1 MNQLPIGSSPKTGNA
16 SLRRRKNVS
25 ENLVRSVLKEYIEGD
40 MPNEKDPWPAIRAKL
55 PPANAES
62 KSATVTDAGAEQQP
76 AQPAILPGRRRFR
89 LNAAMALVA
98 VLALAGLTTV
108 LTIAIR
114 QPNVNPGPVLGTTGG
129 KFLPAGIVRH
139 MVYTGT
145 LTTDRRAL
153 GGTVETTEQHHEE
166 FWLAQGQSHPLM
178 RDVVTVP
185 ISATNWLDDSGYYSY
200 EPAGGNTVS
209 RSDYDPQVLVTLLP
223 DPEII
228 TKSLQIPNAY
238 LVGNDALDGRSVVVI
253 SYGDPN
259 TMRAAPTSTATKG
272 VPSYMNTV
280 VTYWIDSETNQ
291 LLQYSL
297 ESTIER
303 GAQVGLIE
311 KTVNKIALDE
321 LLPRSAFPADFFDFK
336 LPEGAVMFNMETPTP
351 ERTGKP

>member
-1 MNQLPIGSSPKTGNA
+1 
-16 SLRRRKNVS
+16 VS

-40 MPNEKDPWPAIRAKL
+40 MPNEKDPWPAISAMLPQALDGTAAPLKNEQSSRAMAVQSETRTL
-55 PPANAES
+55 AGRHRLRVNMAMALIALLVLAGLS
-62 KSATVTDAGAEQQP
+62 TVFVATRQQP
-76 AQPAILPGRRRFR
+76 APLAALPLSGE
-89 LNAAMALVA
+89 
-98 VLALAGLTTV
+98 
-108 LTIAIR
+108 
-114 QPNVNPGPVLGTTGG
+114 
-129 KFLPAGIVRH
+129 FLPAGTVRH
-139 MVYTGT
+139 MVYTGNT
-145 LTTDRRAL
+145 VLDRSAL

-178 RDVVTVP
+178 KDIVTVP

-200 EPAGGNTVS
+200 DPAEGNTVS

-228 TKSLQIPNAY
+228 TKSLQLPSAH
-238 LVGNDALDGRSVVVI
+238 LVGKDTLDGRPVLVI

-259 TMRAAPTSTATKG
+259 SLRPAPTSTATKG
-272 VPSYMNTV
+272 VTSYMNTV
-280 VTYWIDSETNQ
+280 VTYWIDRETNQ

-297 ESTIER
+297 ESKTVR

-336 LPEGAVMFNMETPTP
+336 LPEGAVMFNVETPTP